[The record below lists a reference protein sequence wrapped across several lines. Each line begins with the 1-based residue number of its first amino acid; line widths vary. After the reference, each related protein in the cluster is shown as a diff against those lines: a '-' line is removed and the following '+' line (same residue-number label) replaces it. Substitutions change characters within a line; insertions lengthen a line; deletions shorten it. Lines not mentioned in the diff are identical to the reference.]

1 MSLAHTSWSILG
13 APSQRWGSIVAP
25 PELWHV
31 ISHWPAAGNGAT
43 ATAATAETAAA
54 SAEATAAAEGV

>member
-1 MSLAHTSWSILG
+1 M
-13 APSQRWGSIVAP
+13 AP